1 MVTAYSYTVEAFT
14 TDAAA
19 YVATLLQ
26 LHGLA
31 YEWQL
36 HARREFRPGDTRVC
50 VRDRH
55 AVPIAELIFSD
66 NPALLRTLG
75 IASAARERTDIT
87 HVAFLDSD
95 SKHFRAVAT
104 HWPSPVTAVISSDE
118 STVLAQLITGSGEGV
133 PLFIQRSASQL
144 VFAGSIAAVLDKA
157 TLGPDRPAG
166 SFEDWAEA
174 FENTPQSMALA
185 CPLEHLLR
193 FILDTLTEL
202 SASAFPAVLDYFPP
216 GRTAP
221 LLVTGDTD
229 DATNEQIDEFL
240 SAVERAGGRASLLVR
255 SFASYSSATIRDA
268 VARGHGIG
276 LHPFSDD
283 GSVERFQADF
293 AELLAQRDA
302 FGLGRIGGVRN
313 HRFQWIARA
322 ETVALEHDAGVG
334 FDLNC
339 VAASGCSWLGSASGL
354 AFPIPFWPMAGR
366 EFSHLPLHLPTSIE
380 DDVYLYDHDYC
391 YKRQT
396 NGDSFADD
404 LLIRF
409 LDDWVLRRRWPVVA
423 NLHPEHVTTPHN
435 RVMDA
440 VLEWASTAHVWMPTL
455 ESFLDWIE
463 ARLACR
469 IHVIDEYTVQ
479 VMASRPMAIRASS
492 GLAKCRGALRVVDSA
507 QTAIVSVEP
516 RWQCLS

>member
-1 MVTAYSYTVEAFT
+1 MVTPYSYTVEAFT

-19 YVATLLQ
+19 YVAALLQ
-26 LHGLA
+26 SHGLA

-36 HARREFRPGDTRVC
+36 HARGDFRAGDTRVC
-50 VRDRH
+50 VRERQ
-55 AVPIAELIFSD
+55 AAPIAELILSD
-66 NPALLRTLG
+66 NPALLSALG
-75 IASAARERTDIT
+75 IASAPRERNDIT
-87 HVAFLDSD
+87 HVAFRDGD

-104 HWPSPVTAVISSDE
+104 HWPSSVTAAISANE
-118 STVLAQLITGSGEGV
+118 STVLAQLIASSGESV

-144 VFAGSIAAVLDKA
+144 VFAASIAAVLDKA

-174 FENTPQSMALA
+174 FENTSQPMALA

-193 FILDTLTEL
+193 FILDAFTEL

-240 SAVERAGGRASLLVR
+240 RVVEKAGGRASLLVR
-255 SFASYSSATIRDA
+255 SFARYPSATIRNA

-276 LHPFSDD
+276 LHPFSED
-283 GSVERFQADF
+283 GSVEQFRADF
-293 AELLAQRDA
+293 AHLKAQRDA
-302 FGLGRIGGVRN
+302 FGFGRIGGVRN
-313 HRFQWIARA
+313 HRFQWVGRA
-322 ETVALEHDAGVG
+322 ESVTLERDAGVG

-354 AFPIPFWPMAGR
+354 AFPIPFWPLAGR
-366 EFSHLPLHLPTSIE
+366 KFSHLPLHLPTIIE

-391 YKRQT
+391 YKRHT
-396 NGDSFADD
+396 HGDSFAED
-404 LLIRF
+404 LMIRF
-409 LDDWVLRRRWPVVA
+409 LDDWVRRRRWPVVA
-423 NLHPEHVTTPHN
+423 NLHPEHVAAPHSG
-435 RVMDA
+435 VMDA
-440 VLEWASTAHVWMPTL
+440 VLEWASGVQVWMPTL
-455 ESFLDWIE
+455 ESFVDWIE
-463 ARLACR
+463 TRLACR
-469 IHVIDEYTVQ
+469 IHVVDEYTVR
-479 VMASRPMAIRASS
+479 VIASGPTVIRASS
-492 GLAKCRGALRVVDSA
+492 GLAKCGGALRVVDSA
-507 QTAIVSVEP
+507 QTAPVSVEP